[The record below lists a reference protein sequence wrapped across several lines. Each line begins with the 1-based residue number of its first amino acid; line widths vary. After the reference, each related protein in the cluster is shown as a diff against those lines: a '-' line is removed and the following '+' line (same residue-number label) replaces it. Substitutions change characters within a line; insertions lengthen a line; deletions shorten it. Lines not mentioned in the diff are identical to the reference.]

1 MTSEFCSI
9 VCAITEMGT
18 YSPHDRHISPLEVQ
32 VPTIGKGTYQMCTG
46 RNQTN
51 QPEPQMFIFKT
62 RQIAVQTPCGGIM
75 QQLRPINSPPSPSES
90 YASFIARKC
99 LQMVPL
105 ICLSSFNNRRQWS
118 HQRFTVISF
127 EQSARTSKTGAQQL
141 IGSQSVVL
149 GIPVEGE
156 DDGLVS

>member
-75 QQLRPINSPPSPSES
+75 QQLRPINSTHSPSES
-90 YASFIARKC
+90 YASFIARNC

-105 ICLSSFNNRRQWS
+105 ICLSSFNNRNVQKLTS
-118 HQRFTVISF
+118 SQLKHHHTCVANICHTNKVCKTVLLDID
-127 EQSARTSKTGAQQL
+127 L
-141 IGSQSVVL
+141 N
-149 GIPVEGE
+149 
-156 DDGLVS
+156 